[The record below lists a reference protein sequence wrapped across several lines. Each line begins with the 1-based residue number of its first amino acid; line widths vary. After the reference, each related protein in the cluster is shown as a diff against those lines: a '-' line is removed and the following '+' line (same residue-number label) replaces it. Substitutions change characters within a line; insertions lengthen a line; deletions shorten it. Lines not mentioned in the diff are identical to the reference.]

1 MPSSH
6 LGQFVLPSYI
16 CGLMTFQIRFQILLL
31 VAIVA
36 LATSCSR
43 FRAIQKSDDWRVRY
57 EAGLDYYEKKD
68 YYRSAVLF
76 EDILPIVRGLPEGE
90 IVEFNLAYCQ
100 YHEKTY
106 LLAANQ
112 FKTFYETYGR
122 SPKAEEARFM
132 YAYSLYAST
141 PSSNLDQRE
150 GIEAM
155 DAMQVF
161 LNQFPGSHFSD
172 RAIEVIV
179 VSQEK
184 LEHKGFDNARQY
196 VKLRNYQAAIISFDN
211 FRKNF
216 PDSKYLEE
224 VSYLKI
230 VSQYK
235 LAEQSLLHLQPK
247 RFRTVI
253 EFYQE
258 LVDNYPESE
267 FIKDAEKYYSSSL
280 DRLKQTNTNRNS

>member
-1 MPSSH
+1 MSARIR
-6 LGQFVLPSYI
+6 SY
-16 CGLMTFQIRFQILLL
+16 CLLL
-31 VAIVA
+31 VAFVV
-36 LATSCSR
+36 LASSCSR
-43 FRAIQKSDDWRVRY
+43 FRKIQKSDDWRVRY

-68 YYRSAVLF
+68 YYRSAILF

-90 IVEFNLAYCQ
+90 KVEFNLAYCQ
-100 YHEKTY
+100 YYEKTY

-122 SPKAEEARFM
+122 SPNAEEARFM
-132 YAYSLYAST
+132 YAYSLYASA
-141 PSSNLDQRE
+141 PSSNLDQRD

-155 DAMQVF
+155 DAMQLF
-161 LNQFPGSHFSD
+161 INQYPQSRF
-172 RAIEVIV
+172 REKAIEVIM

-184 LEHKGFDNARQY
+184 LERKGFDNARQY
-196 VKLRNYQAAIISFDN
+196 VKLRNYQAAIIAFDN

-224 VSYLKI
+224 VAYLK
-230 VSQYK
+230 VEAQYRF
-235 LAEQSLLHLQPK
+235 AEQSMVTLQAK

-258 LVDNYPESE
+258 LVDFYPESK
-267 FIKDAEKYYSSSL
+267 FIKDAERFYDSSL
-280 DRLKQTNTNRNS
+280 QRLNQSNPNKNS

>member
-1 MPSSH
+1 MS
-6 LGQFVLPSYI
+6 FR
-16 CGLMTFQIRFQILLL
+16 IRFQFL
-31 VAIVA
+31 VLIA
-36 LATSCSR
+36 LAALTASCSR
-43 FRAIQKSDDWRVRY
+43 FRSIQKSDDWRVRY
-57 EAGLDYYEKKD
+57 EAGLDYFEKKD

-90 IVEFNLAYCQ
+90 TVEFNLAYCQ
-100 YHEKTY
+100 YYEKTY

-132 YAYSLYAST
+132 YAYSLFAST

-161 LNQFPGSHFSD
+161 LNRYSDSRFRD

-179 VSQEK
+179 ISQEK
-184 LEHKGFDNARQY
+184 LERKGFDNARQY

-224 VSYLKI
+224 VSYLK
-230 VSQYK
+230 VVAQYK
-235 LAEQSLLHLQPK
+235 LAEQSLLHLQQK
-247 RFRTVI
+247 RFRTVV

-258 LVDNYPESE
+258 LVDNYPDSK

-280 DRLKQTNTNRNS
+280 DRLKQPNTNRNS